1 MKRSYQRQ
9 TLVWLPATIRS
20 LEASVNTAGGK
31 AKAAFA
37 AIVRSK
43 GVLFVV
49 ARNKNLTIIKNC
61 CAHTAV
67 GRSEI
72 ATICV
77 DIAAVACATETSLC
91 VSVFIDI
98 NLPLTCGSHQHF
110 G

>member
-49 ARNKNLTIIKNC
+49 ARNKNLTIIKKNV

-77 DIAAVACATETSLC
+77 DIAAVACATETALY
-91 VSVFIDI
+91 VS
-98 NLPLTCGSHQHF
+98 HF

>member
-43 GVLFVV
+43 KVFLVV
-49 ARNKNLTIIKNC
+49 ARNKKQHLLKMLVLTQ
-61 CAHTAV
+61 
-67 GRSEI
+67 R
-72 ATICV
+72 
-77 DIAAVACATETSLC
+77 
-91 VSVFIDI
+91 
-98 NLPLTCGSHQHF
+98 
-110 G
+110 

>member
-49 ARNKNLTIIKNC
+49 ARNKNLI
-61 CAHTAV
+61 

-77 DIAAVACATETSLC
+77 DIAAVACATETSLY